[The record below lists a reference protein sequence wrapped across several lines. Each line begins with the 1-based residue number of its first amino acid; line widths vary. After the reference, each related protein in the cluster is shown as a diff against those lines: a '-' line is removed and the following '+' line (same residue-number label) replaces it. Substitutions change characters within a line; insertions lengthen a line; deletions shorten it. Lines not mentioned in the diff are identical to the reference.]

1 MFILHERGQHRVE
14 KGMLMTASMEIF
26 LWFSV
31 SMGEWEPWSRE
42 TVSSGVSVGYEV
54 SCKLVVKD
62 SCIKSGNPPNFYM

>member
-31 SMGEWEPWSRE
+31 SMVKLELWIRE
-42 TVSSGVSVGYEV
+42 TVSSGLSVWY
-54 SCKLVVKD
+54 D
-62 SCIKSGNPPNFYM
+62 F